1 MRVSILDTRKKK
13 KKGVVARIFL
23 ATTLIMQKIYCLT
36 KDLYNVKTIQDSIKL
51 RTNNYQFVGYNEN
64 TSVGYSEILSIR
76 PDIVV
81 VDYPADF
88 TAKQLIDAMKAVGN
102 VTIVALIDNPQIKGE
117 LESVGIKYIM
127 TKPINGEA
135 FFDLFTTNNSNPFI
149 SNNSPF
155 TAGQS
160 NNANPFAN
168 SNVNRNSN
176 NNGINPF
183 NNMNS
188 VNSFNNNMN
197 TRTGNG
203 SPNNALSNRLGN
215 NNGLQDDLKAPTNS
229 IGIGKKLTIKQ
240 KLVSL
245 HCSKGGVGKT
255 TLAINLAVLLS
266 TVKVGEEPLKVLLVD
281 MDWAFGDICTDLF
294 KFAPSPTIMDWA
306 EDIDN
311 KLKMNIGNSSAIKYS
326 QEQIEQ
332 YLITY
337 EKTGLYILAAP
348 ADHNAFL
355 NIENKGQ
362 VAEIVIRNLR
372 ENCNFDLILFDC
384 GNNLEDHTVQAL
396 NLSDEIYEITTMD
409 VSTISEIVKT
419 KATFQSA
426 GLPLNKIKLVF
437 NKFPKSG
444 ADFKKEDVTETI
456 GIPLVSTIGDHPE
469 TRTSHNN
476 AMPLVLQGSAQ
487 EFRNEIQQLA
497 NNVMGNDFFGKN
509 RSKNLSYQE
518 PKKGLFARLFGK

>member
-1 MRVSILDTRKKK
+1 
-13 KKGVVARIFL
+13 
-23 ATTLIMQKIYCLT
+23 MQKIYCLT
-36 KDLYNVKTIQDSIKL
+36 KDLYNVKTIQDSIKI

-64 TSVGYSEILSIR
+64 TSIGYSEILSTH

-81 VDYPADF
+81 VDYPSDF
-88 TAKQLIDAMKAVGN
+88 TAQQLVEAMKVVGDI
-102 VTIVALIDNPQIKGE
+102 TIVALIDNPQVKGE
-117 LESVGIKYIM
+117 LESANIKYIIQ
-127 TKPINGEA
+127 KPINGEA
-135 FFDLFTTNNSNPFI
+135 FFNLLSKNNSNPFMI
-149 SNNSPF
+149 NNSPF
-155 TAGQS
+155 NQAKQPL
-160 NNANPFAN
+160 NNSNPFAMPNNTNNNVSNNN
-168 SNVNRNSN
+168 SFVNNPINNRFDSNSN
-176 NNGINPF
+176 N
-183 NNMNS
+183 S
-188 VNSFNNNMN
+188 SN
-197 TRTGNG
+197 T
-203 SPNNALSNRLGN
+203 LSNRLNGS
-215 NNGLQDDLKAPTNS
+215 GLQDGLRAPTNT
-229 IGIGKKLTIKQ
+229 IGSGKKLTIKQ
-240 KLVSL
+240 KTASL
-245 HCSKGGVGKT
+245 HCAKGGVGKT

-306 EDIDN
+306 EDIDE
-311 KLKMNIGNSSAIKYS
+311 KLKMNMGNASSIRYS

-362 VAEIVIRNLR
+362 VADIIIKNLK

-419 KATFQSA
+419 KSTFQAA
-426 GLPLNKIKLVF
+426 GLPLNKIKLIF
-437 NKFPKSG
+437 NKFPRSG

-476 AMPLVLQGSAQ
+476 ANPLVLQNSAQ

-497 NNVMGNDFFGKN
+497 NIVMGNDFFGKN
-509 RSKNLSYQE
+509 KSRNLTYQE